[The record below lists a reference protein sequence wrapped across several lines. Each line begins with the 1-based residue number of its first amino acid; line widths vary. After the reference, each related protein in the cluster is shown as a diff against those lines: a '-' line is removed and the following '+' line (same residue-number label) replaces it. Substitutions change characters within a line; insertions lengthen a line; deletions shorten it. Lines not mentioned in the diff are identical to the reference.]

1 MKLFTFEE
9 VKDIQ
14 ETWKK
19 SHDRARAICSLADK
33 YLCSE
38 EEIDRVLR
46 GDKNVTSYA
55 QIKAVKVSETKK
67 ATIKPEK
74 TSAFKSVIENA
85 VKEFN
90 AENTENIEKPRKK
103 GGWPKGKP
111 RKKVEVKGEVSQ
123 ETFDALV
130 KHGMCTR
137 THHPTTESIK
147 KLIDQEPASE
157 TKVIEEPV
165 ELNVPKVY
173 EHTPVTEHTEESVE
187 PPQEAVD
194 TSKRFDNWTPTVH
207 ATTESVKRVV
217 DSLYDTFQKDVTIRI
232 TNRDTDVII
241 DSLKSRKRYLDSQVL
256 ELTKELIK
264 LNESITS
271 IDLIIEKL
279 EKAEENTFKQE

>member
-19 SHDRARAICSLADK
+19 SHDRARTICSLADK

-46 GDKNVTSYA
+46 GDKNITSYA
-55 QIKAVKVSETKK
+55 QIKAVKVSGTKQAAIKSKETS
-67 ATIKPEK
+67 T
-74 TSAFKSVIENA
+74 FKSVIENA

-90 AENTENIEKPRKK
+90 EENTEKPKKK

-111 RKKVEVKGEVSQ
+111 RKKAEIKGEVSQ
-123 ETFDALV
+123 ETFDAL
-130 KHGMCTR
+130 
-137 THHPTTESIK
+137 K
-147 KLIDQEPASE
+147 KLSMCEPTASK

-173 EHTPVTEHTEESVE
+173 EHTPVTEHAEEQVE
-187 PPQEAVD
+187 PSQEAVD
-194 TSKRFDNWTPTVH
+194 ISKRFDNWTPTVH

-217 DSLYDTFQKDVTIRI
+217 DSLYDTFQKDITIRVS
-232 TNRDTDVII
+232 NRDTDVII

-271 IDLIIEKL
+271 IDIIIEKL
-279 EKAEENTFKQE
+279 EKAEEDTFQQE